1 MNEAKFSGRRVVTRM
16 NDQGRSLI
24 GLDGPR
30 RNDRILARRRSPRE
44 WTDLAGPLDRKS
56 LADLGAGPIRLGPP
70 SGGVKVRWFT
80 VTPSPVG
87 VPQAEIEK
95 RVAEAFHAIGGD
107 HSRSDLSKGPAMHL
121 TSTIDR
127 RYRSHQWKRPAGSR

>member
-44 WTDLAGPLDRKS
+44 WTDL
-56 LADLGAGPIRLGPP
+56 AGPIRLGPP